1 MGEQRQNWKAVAKRS
16 QKKHVDDPATIGDI
30 WVMLRGFERDLIRDG
45 RLPAKEK
52 REEFDEPPPPPRV
65 PPVVPLHPAARDA
78 LRPPPLI
85 VATDA
90 PPPVPAP
97 RKIEI
102 VR

>member
-65 PPVVPLHPAARDA
+65 PPVAPPVV
-78 LRPPPLI
+78 PPL
-85 VATDA
+85 VATTDA